1 MSSDM
6 STEAVGAAGMTA
18 TRVLLVDNH
27 EMVVRGLA
35 AAVGAEPDLE
45 VVGTAGCVAECL
57 RLARGL
63 LPDVVVM
70 DLRRMSRMN
79 GVHERAPQ

>member
-6 STEAVGAAGMTA
+6 STGAVGAAGVTA

-35 AAVGAEPDLE
+35 AAVGAEPD
-45 VVGTAGCVAECL
+45 
-57 RLARGL
+57 RG
-63 LPDVVVM
+63 V
-70 DLRRMSRMN
+70 LRRMPPAGGRDGPPPN
-79 GVHERAPQ
+79 EWVHERAPQ

>member
-6 STEAVGAAGMTA
+6 STEAVGAAGVTT
-18 TRVLLVDNH
+18 TRVFLVDNH

-45 VVGTAGCVAECL
+45 VAGPWGASPNASGWPAGSW
-57 RLARGL
+57 RTW
-63 LPDVVVM
+63 
-70 DLRRMSRMN
+70 S
-79 GVHERAPQ
+79 